1 MAPSIASSQVYGFGD
16 GGSGHVCAYTAGAPS
31 VGDFD
36 VLCVNSDTTVSTPPG
51 FTASV
56 SAVTNQGAYIFTR
69 KAVGGEGASVT
80 VTTNGNFNCDVIW
93 VRVAG
98 ANAVDVTGSA
108 QTNGAAGGVTSPA
121 FTSSPLAESTE
132 LALAFAALHTFN
144 TVMPTSPVW
153 SSGYTALASNMQG
166 SGASAAGGF
175 VAYKV
180 PAGTAAESPS
190 VSWTNGTSDRYML
203 FVSVTA
209 AATGAPVVPGTL
221 SVSTAA
227 PRLGPASA
235 SARLGSSTSGGQA

>member
-1 MAPSIASSQVYGFGD
+1 MAPSIASSQVFPFAD
-16 GGSGHVCAYTAGAPS
+16 GNTGHVCTYTAGAPS
-31 VGDFD
+31 VADFD

-56 SAVTNQGAYIFTR
+56 SAVTNQGGYVFSR

-93 VRVAG
+93 VRVTG
-98 ANAVDVTGSA
+98 GNAVDVTGSA

-132 LALAFAALHTFN
+132 LALAFAANHTFN
-144 TVMPTSPVW
+144 TSPPTSPAW
-153 SSGYTALASNMQG
+153 SSGYTPVASGVQG
-166 SGASAAGGF
+166 AGASGCAGF
-175 VAYKV
+175 VAAKV

-209 AATGAPVVPGTL
+209 AATGTPVVPGTL

-227 PRLGPASA
+227 PKLGPASA
-235 SARLGSSTSGGQA
+235 AARLRSSTSGGQA